1 MEQKKD
7 QERVERILRKIGML
21 PPQKQNEIMR
31 IIDQMLEEKE

>member
-21 PPQKQNEIMR
+21 SLEKRKEVMR